1 MKVSERFTHFACAH
15 ASQPSHPTVD
25 PPVTLLEQTQ
35 HGYNSCFCFDSH
47 LFAITLEQCFS
58 NFFTS
63 GRTYEITKALGRIT
77 DFCIE
82 KLVIKFENR
91 KMIKKYTEI
100 TICLLDIAFYI

>member
-1 MKVSERFTHFACAH
+1 MYLCSLVSELQDISYSIIFGC
-15 ASQPSHPTVD
+15 
-25 PPVTLLEQTQ
+25 LLNFHSEGTI
-35 HGYNSCFCFDSH
+35 HCSR
-47 LFAITLEQCFS
+47 AIKESKERKLDQYSLEQCFS

-77 DFCIE
+77 DFYIE

-100 TICLLDIAFYI
+100 TICLLDITFYI